1 MQKLLKN
8 RVVWI
13 AFALF
18 GAGVGYYFLLR
29 HIDVS
34 HFAALSDAAC
44 SYFWLLFFTFI
55 LRRLHVFYHTRSS
68 INIVYLGIITVFS
81 LLVSLLVWGYASGI
95 VESDE
100 VYRELSGT
108 LFYIRW
114 FVVFLIL
121 LVIVNLFWID
131 EHIKEQARAFERL
144 VEKERQLTK
153 AEINNLQQQFQPHFL
168 FNSLNSISALL
179 RKRPEKAREMLLNL
193 SEFLRMTLQKGK
205 KDFGCVADEIDYL
218 NLYMA
223 IEKVRFGNRLS
234 VEIEEKGDCSQAQ
247 LPSLILQPLLEN
259 AIKYGLNSNTDRIN
273 IGILIKCSEFYLIIK
288 VQNPFDEDYVKSA
301 KGTGFGLESIE
312 RKLKFLYK
320 QNGLLQIRK
329 SDAVFQVTLK
339 IPQ

>member
-1 MQKLLKN
+1 MQKILQNRMTWIVLALL
-8 RVVWI
+8 VV
-13 AFALF
+13 
-18 GAGVGYYFLLR
+18 GVGHYFLLL

-34 HFAALSDAAC
+34 PRAAVSDAMGN
-44 SYFWLLFFTFI
+44 YFCLLFFIFI
-55 LRRLHVFYHTRSS
+55 LQRLHVFYHSRSA
-68 INIVYLGIITVFS
+68 INMVYIGVITVFS
-81 LLVSLLVWGYASGI
+81 LLISFLVQGYGDGI
-95 VESDE
+95 AAGDD
-100 VYRELSGT
+100 VYRDLLGT

-131 EHIKEQARAFERL
+131 EHVKEQAQAFDRL

-179 RKRPEKAREMLLNL
+179 KKRPEKAREMLLNL
-193 SEFLRMTLQKGK
+193 SEFLRMTLRKGET
-205 KDFGCVADEIDYL
+205 DFAYLAEEIDCL

-234 VEIEEKGDCSQAQ
+234 VAIEQEGDCRQAQ
-247 LPSLILQPLLEN
+247 LPALILQPLIEN
-259 AIKYGLNSNTDRIN
+259 AIKYGLNSKTDQIYIRIN
-273 IGILIKCSEFYLIIK
+273 TRCHASHLFIE
-288 VQNPFDEDYVKSA
+288 VQNPYDDNDVSTQ

-329 SDAVFQVTLK
+329 QNEIFEVTLK